1 MISTSSFVCQSTH
14 TNRTNQPS
22 SKALILAG
30 ALTGSLPRQMVHS
43 CGRATSVGLISES
56 SRINRVIQVDVY

>member
-14 TNRTNQPS
+14 TNTNQPS

-43 CGRATSVGLISES
+43 WGRATSVGLISES